1 MAAQISDE
9 TKIEIPLRNL
19 VALIAGVAIAVIGYT
34 EVTNR
39 ISVLERQ
46 LTILEV
52 DIEMN
57 SEFRTKW
64 PRGELGALPD
74 DLLQN
79 SQINALQK
87 VVDLNTGFRNNW
99 APPQEVQE
107 AIRTN
112 HAQEIRLSYLETR
125 VNDLEEP
132 SLSRN

>member
-1 MAAQISDE
+1 VAAQISDE

-19 VALIAGVAIAVIGYT
+19 IAIIAGVAIAVIGYT

-52 DIEMN
+52 DIGMN

-87 VVDLNTGFRNNW
+87 VVDLNTSFRNNW

-112 HAQEIRLSYLETR
+112 HAQEIRLGYLEER
-125 VNDLEEP
+125 VNGLEK
-132 SLSRN
+132 SGTIK

>member
-1 MAAQISDE
+1 MAEINDN
-9 TKIEIPLRNL
+9 TTIEIPIRNL
-19 VALIAGVAIAVIGYT
+19 VAIIAGVVVAVLAYT

-52 DIEMN
+52 DIGMN

-79 SQINALQK
+79 SQIAALEK
-87 VVDLNTGFRNNW
+87 VVELNTKFRNNW
-99 APPQEVQE
+99 APPEEVQE
-107 AIRTN
+107 SIRTN
-112 HAQEIRLSYLETR
+112 HAQEIRLQYLEKEIEDIK
-125 VNDLEEP
+125 NK
-132 SLSRN
+132 